1 MLKKYI
7 NKFLNKKSDFTY
19 DDKLRSLNDQFYYL
33 MGEERKLLNHIIKEN
48 IKYYFTYKKVY
59 LTKLLTLNLIRLSA
73 IAGIIYGIVFSLNYF
88 NIMNISKAVPK
99 VADKITIYLP
109 DYDTINQKKLDKT
122 FNVVIFF
129 LPDPKKDW
137 KLFKYGVHNIETHGL
152 TNEQSYLARG
162 GPNGEYWGK
171 YQLGPF
177 ARKAI
182 GLDKITWEQFS
193 KNPDMQEAAFYDWCK
208 FLKKYMQPEINKY
221 SGKFINGIQMTE
233 SGIIMIAHN
242 SSGAKSHLQSGNIP
256 EPVRKFAK
264 LGGYNLNLE

>member
-1 MLKKYI
+1 MKDPSKNYKKW
-7 NKFLNKKSDFTY
+7 
-19 DDKLRSLNDQFYYL
+19 
-33 MGEERKLLNHIIKEN
+33 KEN
-48 IKYYFTYKKVY
+48 
-59 LTKLLTLNLIRLSA
+59 L
-73 IAGIIYGIVFSLNYF
+73 
-88 NIMNISKAVPK
+88 
-99 VADKITIYLP
+99 
-109 DYDTINQKKLDKT
+109 
-122 FNVVIFF
+122 
-129 LPDPKKDW
+129 
-137 KLFKYGVHNIETHGL
+137 HGL
-152 TNEQSYLARG
+152 ESSNFSNPYEARREG
-162 GPNGEYWGK
+162 SQYWGK